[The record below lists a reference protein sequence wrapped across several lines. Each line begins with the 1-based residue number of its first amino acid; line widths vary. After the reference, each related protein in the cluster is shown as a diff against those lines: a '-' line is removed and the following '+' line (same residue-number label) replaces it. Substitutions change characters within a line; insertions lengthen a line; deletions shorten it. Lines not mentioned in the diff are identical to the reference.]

1 MSPALRDGDVIICK
15 TVKPAALRCG
25 FIYVINHS
33 DLGRIVKRL
42 GEKQSFGRYSLL
54 GDNPKSTPSSVLGT
68 VEPARIT
75 HRALFVIRGWSIKRL

>member
-1 MSPALRDGDVIICK
+1 MSPALHDGDVIICK

-42 GEKQSFGRYSLL
+42 GEKRGERYGLN

-68 VEPARIT
+68 VEPQRIT
-75 HRALFVIRGWSIKRL
+75 HCALFVIRGWSIKRL